1 MQAGGG
7 PRAGR
12 PPSDTRVT
20 IPRVP
25 LPGGASSPLAVVT
38 LPSDRDSLLEQILP
52 ERQKLYRL
60 IRRVLDELDEAAPW
74 EQLYYPPDD
83 GETFLGMTA
92 ALVGVVEQIPMRT
105 RELVEILSL
114 AAPDDE
120 TRRTL
125 EEAEFY
131 FAGIHSM
138 CAHDLNRLRTL
149 LQPHSAPAA
158 PPLSPAQRN
167 FLCEVAADVKGKYAS
182 ALMGATASIVGEGS
196 WTGVEV
202 EPVLFPEK
210 ADEFERNAALVRALR
225 RTLDAIGELQAA
237 VPFAELLERWRAG
250 ARVDPY
256 ALADLATF
264 RGTLGRLLK
273 RDLRRGFYSG
283 DYHQIQRREAAL
295 ATRAAALEATHHRT
309 WAEPADAPGAADTYA
324 ELARLTLELAAL
336 LDVGLLE
343 QLVGSNAVKDLRMAA
358 AAAAAA
364 HEEGRERRTH
374 LPAELEPLVPLL
386 AGEDLKSFLALLLG
400 SVLKRASL
408 AGHERGEDASLTAP
422 AQMPR
427 AKPSRE
433 TRATPAAIAR
443 DGKRQPSRQ
452 QRSED
457 RGADRREPTSDALPS
472 IGEVLPPLDDVAPS
486 QVAAPRSVAAV
497 AGPAPTTQER
507 RRETLAQLHAVLT
520 SLQSGD
526 NPHWSS
532 FRMLQRL
539 LDRHARIPP
548 SIVQGAHPFVYDVL
562 NSLVPQLEVAASFD
576 AVPQEARRRLVECC
590 MALTTDGLS
599 PDQMV
604 EEVPAHL
611 SRLHRLLE
619 ALAAA
624 TAAQLRAL
632 PTG

>member
-1 MQAGGG
+1 M
-7 PRAGR
+7 
-12 PPSDTRVT
+12 PP
-20 IPRVP
+20 VP
-25 LPGGASSPLAVVT
+25 PGGAPPIGGALVPLAVVT
-38 LPSDRDSLLEQILP
+38 LPSDRDSLLEHVLP

-60 IRRVLDELDEAAPW
+60 VRRMLDELDEAAPW

-83 GETFLGMTA
+83 GEAFLGMTA
-92 ALVGVVEQIPMRT
+92 ALLGVVEQIPGRT
-105 RELVEILSL
+105 RELVELLSL

-138 CAHDLNRLRTL
+138 CAHDLGRLRAL
-149 LQPHSAPAA
+149 VAPHARPEA
-158 PPLSPAQRN
+158 PPLTLAQRN
-167 FLCEVAADVKGKYAS
+167 FLCEVAADLKGKYAS
-182 ALMGATASIVGEGS
+182 ALMGATASIVGEGT

-210 ADEFERNAALVRALR
+210 AEEFRRNAALARSLR

-237 VPFAELLERWRAG
+237 VPFHELRERWRARS
-250 ARVDPY
+250 RVDPY

-264 RGTLGRLLK
+264 RGILGRLLQ

-309 WAEPADAPGAADTYA
+309 WAEPADAPGIAEAYADL
-324 ELARLTLELAAL
+324 ERLTLEVAAL
-336 LDVGLLE
+336 LDVALLE
-343 QLVGSNAVKDLRMAA
+343 ELVGARAVKDLRMAA
-358 AAAAAA
+358 AAETTA
-364 HEEGRERRTH
+364 HEQGRERRTH
-374 LPAELEPLVPLL
+374 LQPQLEPLVPLL
-386 AGEDLKSFLALLLG
+386 AGEDLKTFLALLLG

-408 AGHERGEDASLTAP
+408 AGHESTAELQPGASAVLHIEPPRTRAPREAPAKPERERAASSPRAQQRDKSRLDATSPPFEDALP
-422 AQMPR
+422 AIDEVVVTQ
-427 AKPSRE
+427 SS
-433 TRATPAAIAR
+433 TRATTATADAA
-443 DGKRQPSRQ
+443 S
-452 QRSED
+452 
-457 RGADRREPTSDALPS
+457 T
-472 IGEVLPPLDDVAPS
+472 
-486 QVAAPRSVAAV
+486 AA
-497 AGPAPTTQER
+497 GER
-507 RRETLAQLHAVLT
+507 RRETLEQLLAVLQ
-520 SLQSGD
+520 SLQSQE

-539 LDRHARIPP
+539 LERHARIPP
-548 SIVQGAHPFVYDVL
+548 SIVQGAHPFVYSVL
-562 NSLVPQLEVAASFD
+562 NSLVPQLELAASFD

-590 MALTTDGLS
+590 TALTADGLS

-604 EEVPAHL
+604 DEVPAHL
-611 SRLHRLLE
+611 ARLHRLLE

-632 PTG
+632 PAG

>member
-1 MQAGGG
+1 MQ
-7 PRAGR
+7 
-12 PPSDTRVT
+12 RVT
-20 IPRVP
+20 IRAVP
-25 LPGGASSPLAVVT
+25 PSGGASDPVAVVT

-60 IRRVLDELDEAAPW
+60 VRRMLDELDEAAPW

-83 GETFLGMTA
+83 GEAFLGMTA
-92 ALVGVVEQIPMRT
+92 ALIGVVEQIPQRT
-105 RELVEILSL
+105 RELVELLSL

-138 CAHDLNRLRTL
+138 CAHDLGRLRAL
-149 LQPHSAPAA
+149 VAPHAA
-158 PPLSPAQRN
+158 PETPPIAPAQRN
-167 FLCEVAADVKGKYAS
+167 FLCEVAADLKGKYAS
-182 ALMGATASIVGEGS
+182 ALMGATASIVAEGT

-210 ADEFERNAALVRALR
+210 AEEFRRNAGLARALR

-237 VPFAELLERWRAG
+237 VPFHELRERWRG
-250 ARVDPY
+250 RSRVDPY

-264 RGTLGRLLK
+264 RGILGRLLQ

-309 WAEPADAPGAADTYA
+309 WAEPADAPGIAEAYADL
-324 ELARLTLELAAL
+324 ERLTLEVAAV
-336 LDVGLLE
+336 LDVALLE
-343 QLVGSNAVKDLRMAA
+343 QLVGARAVKDLRMAA
-358 AAAAAA
+358 ASESTA
-364 HEEGRERRTH
+364 HEQGRERRTH
-374 LPAELEPLVPLL
+374 LEPRLEPLVPLL
-386 AGEDLKSFLALLLG
+386 AGEDLKTFLALLLG

-408 AGHERGEDASLTAP
+408 AGHEGTAELQPGGSAVAQIEPPRSRPLREASAPASAPLPGPQPLRDRVASGPREPRRERASAGETLPPIEDALPAIDDVAP
-422 AQMPR
+422 QPQ
-427 AKPSRE
+427 PSHRR
-433 TRATPAAIAR
+433 TMSAAATATPAA
-443 DGKRQPSRQ
+443 G
-452 QRSED
+452 
-457 RGADRREPTSDALPS
+457 
-472 IGEVLPPLDDVAPS
+472 
-486 QVAAPRSVAAV
+486 
-497 AGPAPTTQER
+497 ER
-507 RRETLAQLHAVLT
+507 RRETLEQLHAVLQ
-520 SLQSGD
+520 SLQSAD

-590 MALTTDGLS
+590 TALTTDGLS
-599 PDQMV
+599 PDQMID
-604 EEVPAHL
+604 EVPAHL
-611 SRLHRLLE
+611 ARLHRLLE
-619 ALAAA
+619 GLAAA

-632 PTG
+632 PAG

>member
-1 MQAGGG
+1 
-7 PRAGR
+7 
-12 PPSDTRVT
+12 
-20 IPRVP
+20 VP
-25 LPGGASSPLAVVT
+25 PGGAFGPLAVVT

-60 IRRVLDELDEAAPW
+60 VRRMLDELDEAAPW

-83 GETFLGMTA
+83 GEAFLDMAA
-92 ALVGVVEQIPMRT
+92 ALLGVVEQVPART
-105 RELVEILSL
+105 RELVELLSL

-138 CAHDLNRLRTL
+138 CAHDLGRLRTL
-149 LQPHSAPAA
+149 LAPHTAPEA
-158 PPLSPAQRN
+158 PPIPPTQRN
-167 FLCEVAADVKGKYAS
+167 FLCEVAADLKGKYAS
-182 ALMGATASIVGEGS
+182 ALMGATASIVAEGT

-210 ADEFERNAALVRALR
+210 AEEFRRNADLARALR

-237 VPFAELLERWRAG
+237 VPFRELRERWRIR

-264 RGTLGRLLK
+264 RGVLGRLLK

-283 DYHQIQRREAAL
+283 DYHQVQRREAAL
-295 ATRAAALEATHHRT
+295 AIRAAALEATHHRT
-309 WAEPADAPGAADTYA
+309 WAEPADAPGAAEAYA
-324 ELARLTLELAAL
+324 DLERLTLEVAAVLDVAL
-336 LDVGLLE
+336 LE
-343 QLVGSNAVKDLRMAA
+343 ELVGARAVRDLRMAA
-358 AAAAAA
+358 AAEAAAQGA
-364 HEEGRERRTH
+364 GRERRTH
-374 LPAELEPLVPLL
+374 LAPELEPLVPLL
-386 AGEDLKSFLALLLG
+386 AGEDLKTFVALLLG

-408 AGHERGEDASLTAP
+408 AGHESAADLQPGASAAAHLEPPRIRQPREVAVTTAP
-422 AQMPR
+422 A
-427 AKPSRE
+427 AKPKSAKNRAGSGARE
-433 TRATPAAIAR
+433 
-443 DGKRQPSRQ
+443 
-452 QRSED
+452 QRSGNA
-457 RGADRREPTSDALPS
+457 GAREALPAIDDALPA
-472 IGEVLPPLDDVAPS
+472 IDDVDLPPSPAS
-486 QVAAPRSVAAV
+486 RRATAATPTAGAA
-497 AGPAPTTQER
+497 AGER
-507 RRETLAQLHAVLT
+507 RRETLEQLHAVLL
-520 SLQSGD
+520 SLQSPE

-532 FRMLQRL
+532 VRMLQRL

-548 SIVQGAHPFVYDVL
+548 SIVQGAHPFVYEVL
-562 NSLVPQLEVAASFD
+562 NSLVPQLELAASFD

-590 MALTTDGLS
+590 TALTTDGLS

-604 EEVPAHL
+604 DEVPAHL
-611 SRLHRLLE
+611 ARLHRLLE

-632 PTG
+632 PSG